1 MRQTGERTA
10 PVANLSASA
19 DPVVAHAII
28 GDGHDEEAADL
39 DQDDAEQSGESGASD
54 TPIEHDDGDGF
65 QVAGRVK
72 WFDATRGFGF
82 LVSDSCDGDVLIHF
96 SVLRD
101 HGRRSLPEGA
111 LIECIVE
118 QQDRGLQAR
127 RIISIDLSEALP
139 SPTRPSIPA
148 ADRADRQA
156 LSDAAGTFESVEV
169 KWFNRVKGY
178 GFLNRV
184 GEPDA
189 DIFVHMET
197 VRLAGLVDLQPEDV
211 IEARIAEG
219 RKGLTAVE
227 LRHV

>member
-1 MRQTGERTA
+1 MRQTGQDKAPAATS
-10 PVANLSASA
+10 PVAGDPAAAHTILS
-19 DPVVAHAII
+19 DPAEE
-28 GDGHDEEAADL
+28 GEDELLARDDPRPDEAV
-39 DQDDAEQSGESGASD
+39 
-54 TPIEHDDGDGF
+54 EHDDGDGF
-65 QVAGRVK
+65 PISGRIK

-82 LVSDSCDGDVLIHF
+82 LVSDQCDGDVLVHF

-111 LIECIVE
+111 LIECIAE

-139 SPTRPSIPA
+139 SPARPAIPA

-156 LSDAAGTFESVEV
+156 LADAAGTFEPVEV

-178 GFLNRV
+178 GFVNRV
-184 GEPDA
+184 GQPES

-197 VRLAGLVDLQPEDV
+197 VRVAGLADLQPDDR

-227 LRHV
+227 LRHA

>member
-1 MRQTGERTA
+1 MRQTVEGA
-10 PVANLSASA
+10 ALVAGSSASA
-19 DPVVAHAII
+19 EPFVAHAILGEDDNAAEDDMPE
-28 GDGHDEEAADL
+28 GDN
-39 DQDDAEQSGESGASD
+39 DDG
-54 TPIEHDDGDGF
+54 PHDDGDGF
-65 QVAGRVK
+65 RVAGRIK

-82 LVSDSCDGDVLIHF
+82 LVSDRCEGDVLIHF
-96 SVLRD
+96 SILRD

-139 SPTRPSIPA
+139 SPTRPAIPA

-156 LSDAAGTFESVEV
+156 LADAAGTFESVEV

-197 VRLAGLVDLQPEDV
+197 VRLAGLADLQPEDR
-211 IEARIAEG
+211 IEARIADG

-227 LRHV
+227 LRHA